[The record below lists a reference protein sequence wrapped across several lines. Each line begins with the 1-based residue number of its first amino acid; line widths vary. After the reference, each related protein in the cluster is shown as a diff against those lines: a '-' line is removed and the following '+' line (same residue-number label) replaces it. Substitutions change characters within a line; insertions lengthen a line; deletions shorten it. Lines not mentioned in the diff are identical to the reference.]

1 MLVLG
6 VLILSLVAI
15 VALLPVWP
23 YSASWGY
30 LPASMLMLV
39 PLLFFVLW
47 IVDVV

>member
-6 VLILSLVAI
+6 MLILSVIAI
-15 VALLPVWP
+15 VAMLPVWP

-30 LPASMLMLV
+30 LPSSMLMLV

-47 IVDVV
+47 IVDLV